1 MWYELVIPSIFYIND
16 YGKSS
21 LFKTPQ
27 SYGQYTFFHPRSL
40 IQYDSGYYH
49 LRYKEGWEWRLNRR
63 SHATGNYA
71 SVIISEEEFCE
82 IWANICGYEHHIPKH
97 LESGST
103 VVLEEL
109 LDEN

>member
-1 MWYELVIPSIFYIND
+1 MWNEVVVPSIFYIND

-27 SYGQYTFFHPRSL
+27 SYGRYTFFHPRSL

-49 LRYKEGWEWRLNRR
+49 LRYKEGLEWRLNRY
-63 SHATGNYA
+63 SHANGTYA

-82 IWANICGYEHHIPKH
+82 IWGNICDYEHHIPKH
-97 LESGST
+97 LEPENT